1 MHYKLLLSILLL
13 LGSAQTF
20 AAYCYNAKGPNI
32 TDSVN
37 YDLSNT
43 FNSGNN
49 QAGQII
55 QISKNLSNPVIAV
68 CEKPL
73 PGEPNDNF
81 TTRIYTPEEP
91 VVETIDQFKY
101 MQINDYLRGAM
112 RIQDSFAGI
121 FFPPGSFRMGSDP
134 AVSQGRPFT
143 VNDSNLIFRIKV
155 VKPFVGAIS
164 IPSKTLFSVKAVTNN
179 YPYNGPPI
187 YNISYTGRI
196 IAPQS
201 CMVNSGNVME
211 FNFGEIAA
219 AAFSQAG
226 AGGKPSTINAQTKNI
241 SIRCSNINAAAVL
254 SLRIEAEKATGD
266 MLVSSNQDVG
276 FKISNLNDKVL
287 IPNNLNSNLPFILN
301 QSQANVTLKAWP
313 VSITGKKPAVGPFN
327 SRAFIRIDFP

>member
-1 MHYKLLLSILLL
+1 MNYKLLLSTLLL
-13 LGSAQTF
+13 LSSTQTF
-20 AAYCYNAKGPNI
+20 AAYCYNAKGANVI
-32 TDSVN
+32 DNVN

-43 FNSGNN
+43 FSSGNN

-55 QISKNLSNPVIAV
+55 QITKNLSNPVTAI
-68 CEKPL
+68 CDKPL

-91 VVETIDQFKY
+91 VIETIDQFKY

-112 RIQDSFAGI
+112 RIQDSYAGI
-121 FFPPGSFRMGSDP
+121 FFPPGVFRMGSDA

-155 VKPFVGAIS
+155 VKPFVGEIS
-164 IPSKTLFSVKAVTNN
+164 IPSKTLFTVKAVTNN

-187 YNISYTGRI
+187 YTISYTGRI

-211 FNFGEIAA
+211 FNFGDITAT
-219 AAFSQAG
+219 AFSQAG
-226 AGGKPSTINAQTKNI
+226 VGGKPSTVNPQTKNI
-241 SIRCSNINAAAVL
+241 SIRCSNMNAAAIL
-254 SLRIEAEKATGD
+254 SLRIEAEKANGD
-266 MLVSSNQDVG
+266 MLVSNNQDIG
-276 FKISNLNDKVL
+276 FKISNLNNNVL
-287 IPNNLNSNLPFILN
+287 IPNNLNSTLPFTLN

-313 VSITGKKPAVGPFN
+313 VSVTGQKPVAGPFN